1 MTDAAERRQGGSVS
15 NGTPTQS
22 FPKRPSNGS
31 QGDSLPP
38 PSDIPP
44 PTVFVIDDEVLL
56 RTFLERRLRSAG
68 YRVECFASAREFLSR
83 PPFAGCGCILLD
95 IQMPGMSG
103 VELQEEM
110 AKSNDAMPVIFI
122 TACADLNTCV
132 KVMKKGADNFLTK
145 PFDEASLLAAIRPA
159 LEKDR
164 IRRQKQA
171 ARAQAERLID
181 SLTPRELEVMV
192 LLIAGK
198 LNKQIA
204 AELGIAEITVK
215 VHRRQI
221 MDKTGVTSLV
231 ELMRV
236 LNQAKGLDD
245 SD

>member
-1 MTDAAERRQGGSVS
+1 MS
-15 NGTPTQS
+15 NDPPTPS
-22 FPKRPSNGS
+22 SPKRPSNGS
-31 QGDSLPP
+31 QGAPLSPSSDSAQ
-38 PSDIPP
+38 

-56 RTFLERRLRSAG
+56 RTVLERLLRSAG

-83 PPFAGCGCILLD
+83 PPFTGCGCILLD

-132 KVMKKGADNFLTK
+132 KVMKKGAENFLTK

-171 ARAQAERLID
+171 ARAEAERLID

-221 MDKTGVTSLV
+221 MEKTGVTSLV

-236 LNQAKGLDD
+236 VNQAKGIDD
-245 SD
+245 SDGD